1 MKKMVYCIL
10 IVIFMVSCNNEL
22 LIDRDINVE
31 SMIKN
36 DNSFVL
42 KEVFAKSLVKALDG
56 NREVGAV
63 IKKEALKK
71 IDYDYD
77 ALFLRLK
84 GYKLSNG
91 KTFEEEMLKYLS
103 KDTLDLIIQKYPT
116 LTVFVPRLPEDTFS
130 AELWNTENDVPV
142 VAITSNKTNDVFA
155 YDKDGNE
162 FVIES
167 DLIPGYPILVIKGN
181 ERVGKVDQLTKAIEN
196 NIVDLNGENNVML
209 YFYDDVF
216 NNQNEYAE
224 NQINVVSKS
233 YDPEHTTVPEYM
245 KKWYEAYKIF
255 NNNNGWQRDYIYY
268 GLTHEIDR
276 GPFDLAYKEHLVS
289 FQMQGE
295 PRGALNKIADQAD
308 PYPDGKWHEHWY
320 VGSPSTG
327 GRLTHTGWPDGE
339 FEFKVQVSY
348 GTKNPTGSYLVTY
361 FRASPDQLFNLI
373 PEKTYRE
380 DKTHFTI
387 KAIQLKKWSFLFH
400 FLNGI

>member
-130 AELWNTENDVPV
+130 AELWNTEYDVAV

-162 FVIES
+162 FVIEA
-167 DLIPGYPILVIKGN
+167 DLIP
-181 ERVGKVDQLTKAIEN
+181 A
-196 NIVDLNGENNVML
+196 
-209 YFYDDVF
+209 
-216 NNQNEYAE
+216 
-224 NQINVVSKS
+224 
-233 YDPEHTTVPEYM
+233 
-245 KKWYEAYKIF
+245 
-255 NNNNGWQRDYIYY
+255 
-268 GLTHEIDR
+268 
-276 GPFDLAYKEHLVS
+276 
-289 FQMQGE
+289 
-295 PRGALNKIADQAD
+295 
-308 PYPDGKWHEHWY
+308 
-320 VGSPSTG
+320 
-327 GRLTHTGWPDGE
+327 
-339 FEFKVQVSY
+339 
-348 GTKNPTGSYLVTY
+348 
-361 FRASPDQLFNLI
+361 
-373 PEKTYRE
+373 
-380 DKTHFTI
+380 
-387 KAIQLKKWSFLFH
+387 
-400 FLNGI
+400 

>member
-1 MKKMVYCIL
+1 
-10 IVIFMVSCNNEL
+10 
-22 LIDRDINVE
+22 
-31 SMIKN
+31 MIQ
-36 DNSFVL
+36 SI
-42 KEVFAKSLVKALDG
+42 
-56 NREVGAV
+56 RPC
-63 IKKEALKK
+63 
-71 IDYDYD
+71 
-77 ALFLRLK
+77 
-84 GYKLSNG
+84 LS
-91 KTFEEEMLKYLS
+91 
-103 KDTLDLIIQKYPT
+103 
-116 LTVFVPRLPEDTFS
+116 
-130 AELWNTENDVPV
+130 
-142 VAITSNKTNDVFA
+142 
-155 YDKDGNE
+155 
-162 FVIES
+162 
-167 DLIPGYPILVIKGN
+167 
-181 ERVGKVDQLTKAIEN
+181 
-196 NIVDLNGENNVML
+196 
-209 YFYDDVF
+209 
-216 NNQNEYAE
+216 
-224 NQINVVSKS
+224 
-233 YDPEHTTVPEYM
+233 M

>member
-1 MKKMVYCIL
+1 M
-10 IVIFMVSCNNEL
+10 
-22 LIDRDINVE
+22 
-31 SMIKN
+31 
-36 DNSFVL
+36 
-42 KEVFAKSLVKALDG
+42 
-56 NREVGAV
+56 

-224 NQINVVSKS
+224 NQINVVTKS

-245 KKWYEAYKIF
+245 K
-255 NNNNGWQRDYIYY
+255 NGMRHIRYLIIIMVGKEIIYIM
-268 GLTHEIDR
+268 D
-276 GPFDLAYKEHLVS
+276 
-289 FQMQGE
+289 
-295 PRGALNKIADQAD
+295 
-308 PYPDGKWHEHWY
+308 
-320 VGSPSTG
+320 
-327 GRLTHTGWPDGE
+327 
-339 FEFKVQVSY
+339 
-348 GTKNPTGSYLVTY
+348 
-361 FRASPDQLFNLI
+361 
-373 PEKTYRE
+373 
-380 DKTHFTI
+380 
-387 KAIQLKKWSFLFH
+387 
-400 FLNGI
+400 

>member
-142 VAITSNKTNDVFA
+142 VAITSNKTNDV
-155 YDKDGNE
+155 
-162 FVIES
+162 S
-167 DLIPGYPILVIKGN
+167 HMIKM
-181 ERVGKVDQLTKAIEN
+181 E
-196 NIVDLNGENNVML
+196 M
-209 YFYDDVF
+209 
-216 NNQNEYAE
+216 
-224 NQINVVSKS
+224 
-233 YDPEHTTVPEYM
+233 
-245 KKWYEAYKIF
+245 
-255 NNNNGWQRDYIYY
+255 
-268 GLTHEIDR
+268 
-276 GPFDLAYKEHLVS
+276 
-289 FQMQGE
+289 
-295 PRGALNKIADQAD
+295 
-308 PYPDGKWHEHWY
+308 
-320 VGSPSTG
+320 
-327 GRLTHTGWPDGE
+327 
-339 FEFKVQVSY
+339 
-348 GTKNPTGSYLVTY
+348 
-361 FRASPDQLFNLI
+361 NL
-373 PEKTYRE
+373 
-380 DKTHFTI
+380 
-387 KAIQLKKWSFLFH
+387 
-400 FLNGI
+400 

>member
-224 NQINVVSKS
+224 NQINVVTKS

-245 KKWYEAYKIF
+245 KKWYEAYKILHHSP
-255 NNNNGWQRDYIYY
+255 I
-268 GLTHEIDR
+268 
-276 GPFDLAYKEHLVS
+276 
-289 FQMQGE
+289 
-295 PRGALNKIADQAD
+295 LNF
-308 PYPDGKWHEHWY
+308 PD
-320 VGSPSTG
+320 T
-327 GRLTHTGWPDGE
+327 L
-339 FEFKVQVSY
+339 
-348 GTKNPTGSYLVTY
+348 NIL
-361 FRASPDQLFNLI
+361 LL
-373 PEKTYRE
+373 
-380 DKTHFTI
+380 
-387 KAIQLKKWSFLFH
+387 LKKPLQV
-400 FLNGI
+400 LLMN